1 VESRIYGIYDLQ
13 GQTSGQKERRN
24 SMVLNE
30 VLASRN
36 ATSSLSLLPA
46 ANLQF
51 SNRKLPL
58 LESRLSHS
66 EQMIAIGSN
75 RKFLK
80 AWLS

>member
-1 VESRIYGIYDLQ
+1 
-13 GQTSGQKERRN
+13 
-24 SMVLNE
+24 MALNE
-30 VLASRN
+30 VLAKRN
-36 ATSSLSLLPA
+36 AAPSLGLLPA

-58 LESRLSHS
+58 LESPLSPS
-66 EQMIAIGSN
+66 KQTTAIGSN